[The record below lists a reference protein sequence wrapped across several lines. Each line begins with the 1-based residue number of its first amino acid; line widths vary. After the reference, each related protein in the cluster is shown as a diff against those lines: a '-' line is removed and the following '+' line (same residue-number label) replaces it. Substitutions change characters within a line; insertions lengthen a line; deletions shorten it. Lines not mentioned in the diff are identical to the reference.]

1 MKIFY
6 LCFLLH
12 KLFTVSN
19 GFTSIKNKKYLRLYM
34 LNDDNLNQNTISF
47 IQKYKT
53 YFNKENVLDVV
64 QDIQNEKLSDLF
76 ISKDYKE
83 LVSIDK
89 NYIDNID
96 TIGNGIYDKFH
107 LSQINSIE
115 VPSILNNAYDH
126 KIPTHFIDFSSYSF
140 VNNQIQNF
148 LNIIINISNFA
159 IPIFFLLLF
168 ISSIRSFNQLN
179 SLTQPSNSLNM
190 INRNPINPMNPM
202 KSLNGNDNFIT
213 PNVSLSSWAGS
224 PEVLE
229 ECREVVSYLDNKDL
243 FKETGAEMPKGIL
256 LEGPPG
262 TGKTLIAK
270 GIATET
276 NSTFISISG
285 SEFVELFVGMGAA
298 KVRDL
303 FKNARQNAPCIIFID
318 EIDAIGKQRGNGAL
332 LASNDERE
340 QTLNQILFEMDGFKN
355 NDGLLILAA
364 TNRKDILD
372 KALLR
377 PGRFDRIIKVPL
389 PDKYSRQKI
398 LEYYCSLKKME
409 PNIDISSLAE
419 ITDGFSGAEL
429 KNLINEA
436 AILTARQKKII
447 IGEKE
452 LFNAFEKLIV
462 GIIRNNNDASI
473 NTKTRIAI
481 HESGHAILALHYP
494 EYFELQKVSIQATY
508 GGAGGYTLFTEKP
521 EIKEGGL
528 YTRDILKKRLI
539 ITLGGKAAEY
549 IYYGQDY
556 VSLGAIQ
563 DLKQANQLAQKMIG
577 NFGMGEKLEVFF
589 NENINDDNTVYG
601 SNKYSEYTKMNMD
614 KESLSLIVEAY
625 NESKQILNDKQE
637 LLITMMNML
646 LNQTVLNKKDIP

>member
-340 QTLNQILFEMDGFKN
+340 QTLNQI
-355 NDGLLILAA
+355 
-364 TNRKDILD
+364 
-372 KALLR
+372 
-377 PGRFDRIIKVPL
+377 
-389 PDKYSRQKI
+389 
-398 LEYYCSLKKME
+398 
-409 PNIDISSLAE
+409 
-419 ITDGFSGAEL
+419 
-429 KNLINEA
+429 
-436 AILTARQKKII
+436 
-447 IGEKE
+447 
-452 LFNAFEKLIV
+452 
-462 GIIRNNNDASI
+462 
-473 NTKTRIAI
+473 
-481 HESGHAILALHYP
+481 
-494 EYFELQKVSIQATY
+494 
-508 GGAGGYTLFTEKP
+508 
-521 EIKEGGL
+521 
-528 YTRDILKKRLI
+528 
-539 ITLGGKAAEY
+539 
-549 IYYGQDY
+549 
-556 VSLGAIQ
+556 
-563 DLKQANQLAQKMIG
+563 
-577 NFGMGEKLEVFF
+577 
-589 NENINDDNTVYG
+589 
-601 SNKYSEYTKMNMD
+601 
-614 KESLSLIVEAY
+614 
-625 NESKQILNDKQE
+625 
-637 LLITMMNML
+637 
-646 LNQTVLNKKDIP
+646 